1 MLAWRP
7 RGYGAAVRAVTVLP
21 QKANSL
27 ELSEVPE
34 PTEADGGVDGGV
46 LVDVLA
52 VGICGTDAEIIA
64 GEYGEAPP
72 GSDRLVL
79 GHESLGRV
87 RRAPAGA
94 DVAEGDLVACIVRCP
109 DPVPCANCAA
119 GQWDMCSNGRY
130 TEHGIKGLDGFMR
143 ERYAAAAD
151 RLVRVDSR
159 LGLAGV
165 LLEPTSIV
173 AKAWAEIDRFADR
186 DAEEQKVALVTGA
199 GPVGLLAALF
209 GVQRGLEVH
218 VLDQV
223 SGGPKPDL
231 VRSLGAQYHDD
242 GIENLGVHPD
252 VAVECTG
259 VASLVLGAIE
269 VVQPNG
275 ITCLTGVSN
284 PGRVKQVDL
293 GGLNRALVLEN
304 NLVFGSVNANRSHW
318 EAAARALK
326 DADRDW
332 LDRLLTRRVPLDDYR
347 RAFERGDDDVKVVL
361 QVGDV

>member
-1 MLAWRP
+1 MLVPTTA
-7 RGYGAAVRAVTVLP
+7 GYGPLVRAVTVLP

-27 ELSEVPE
+27 ELSDVPE
-34 PTEADGGVDGGV
+34 PTEADVDV

-72 GSDRLVL
+72 GHDRLVL

-87 RRAPAGA
+87 RQAPSGA

-143 ERYAAAAD
+143 ERYRSSAD
-151 RLVRVDSR
+151 RLVRVDSA

-165 LLEPTSIV
+165 LMEPTSIV
-173 AKAWAEIDRFADR
+173 AKAWAEIDRFAER
-186 DAEEQKVALVTGA
+186 DAEKQKIALVTGA
-199 GPVGLLAALF
+199 GPVGLLAALL

-223 SGGPKPDL
+223 TDGPKPDL
-231 VRSLGAQYHDD
+231 VRDLGAHYHSD

-252 VAVECTG
+252 IAVECTG
-259 VASLVLGAIE
+259 VAPLVLGSIE
-269 VVQPNG
+269 VVRPNG
-275 ITCLTGVSN
+275 ITCLTGVSS
-284 PGRVKQVDL
+284 PGRTKQVDL

-318 EAAARALK
+318 KAAARALRA
-326 DADRDW
+326 ADRGW
-332 LDRLLTRRVPLDDYR
+332 LERLLTHRVPLDDVR
-347 RAFERGDDDVKVVL
+347 RAFDRGADDVKVVL
-361 QVGDV
+361 QIGDLS